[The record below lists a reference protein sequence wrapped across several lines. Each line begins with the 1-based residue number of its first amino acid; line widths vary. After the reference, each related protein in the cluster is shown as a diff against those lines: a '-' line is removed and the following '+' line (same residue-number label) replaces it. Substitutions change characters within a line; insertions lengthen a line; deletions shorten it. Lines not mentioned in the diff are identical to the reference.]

1 MATVDHETT
10 ENVET
15 RKTKVARPARASTLS
30 KRRRFNVD
38 EYYKMAEA
46 GILKPDERVELI
58 EGVVVTMS
66 PVGRKHFGGVF
77 YLCHYLTLAFQKRA
91 GVVAQ
96 SPLQLGERSEP
107 EPDIAVYKWNEDF
120 FRTIKP
126 SPTDVYFLIE
136 VMDSSAKHDRGR
148 KLRLYA
154 RHNIPELWLV
164 DLQNEWIEIHR
175 RPSGETFREKR
186 TVTRG
191 ETLSPEAFPDIVLE
205 VNAILGDKN
214 PGDATEG
221 NR

>member
-1 MATVDHETT
+1 MATIENATT
-10 ENVET
+10 EKIEPA
-15 RKTKVARPARASTLS
+15 KSKVATPALVSTPPR
-30 KRRRFNVD
+30 RRRFTVD
-38 EYYKMAEA
+38 EYYQMAEA

-58 EGVVVTMS
+58 EGVVVNMS

-96 SPLQLGERSEP
+96 SPLQLGVRSEP

-126 SPTDVYFLIE
+126 GPSDVYFLIE

-154 RHNIPELWLV
+154 RHGIPELWLV
-164 DLQNEWIEIHR
+164 DLKGEIIEIHR
-175 RPSGETFREKR
+175 RPSGDTYKDKR
-186 TVTRG
+186 TFARG
-191 ETLSPEAFPDIVLE
+191 DSLSPEAFPDVVLD
-205 VNAILGDKN
+205 VNAILGSIEN
-214 PGDATEG
+214 S
-221 NR
+221 